1 MWHNPISECYSSI
14 QRGEIPKQLKVKM
27 DRYSKTKMDSEIPD
41 LDTEN
46 EQAVTSGERQN
57 KGRELRGTNYYV

>member
-1 MWHNPISECYSSI
+1 
-14 QRGEIPKQLKVKM
+14 M

-41 LDTEN
+41 LDTEK
-46 EQAVTSGERQN
+46 EQAVTSGERQS